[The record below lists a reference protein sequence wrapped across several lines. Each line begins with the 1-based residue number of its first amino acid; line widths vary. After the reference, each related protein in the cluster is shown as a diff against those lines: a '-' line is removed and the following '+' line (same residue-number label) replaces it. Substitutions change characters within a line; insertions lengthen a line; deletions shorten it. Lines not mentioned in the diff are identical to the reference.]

1 MMNTNNKRL
10 FERQEYNI
18 DQAQEYEKTENS
30 DDKRKPDKKRFTKS
44 STEADNENKT
54 DNREETE
61 QKETPSL
68 SQGMAIDPE
77 EIPDPNGSQN
87 NGDALDN
94 ENQIRNLSG
103 NKVQKK
109 KANSPD
115 SQTHETTKTKDK
127 SKKNFEVKHDNSI
140 APETKHSKSTKDN
153 KIIKVCRW
161 ATNSIF
167 KVLKHRCKLN
177 KLALKK
183 VKVVKLFGK
192 IRKQK
197 WFVKRKLKYI
207 FASKHANKRVI
218 KKMIKEDSI
227 FKKLVEL
234 KFEDF
239 YLNYFLVD
247 NRYLPLDRK
256 TFMFLAH
263 FETFAKYLEKEE
275 KKETNENKKEENK
288 KYVDELSK
296 TGFSLIYEINGGGYY
311 ESRRNRKRIKT
322 KTCFIRYK

>member
-1 MMNTNNKRL
+1 MNTNNKRL

-44 STEADNENKT
+44 SIEADTENKT

-103 NKVQKK
+103 NKVKKK

-127 SKKNFEVKHDNSI
+127 SKKNFEVKHDTSI

-183 VKVVKLFGK
+183 VKVVKLFGS
-192 IRKQK
+192 IRKQR

-239 YLNYFLVD
+239 Y
-247 NRYLPLDRK
+247 
-256 TFMFLAH
+256 
-263 FETFAKYLEKEE
+263 
-275 KKETNENKKEENK
+275 
-288 KYVDELSK
+288 
-296 TGFSLIYEINGGGYY
+296 
-311 ESRRNRKRIKT
+311 
-322 KTCFIRYK
+322 